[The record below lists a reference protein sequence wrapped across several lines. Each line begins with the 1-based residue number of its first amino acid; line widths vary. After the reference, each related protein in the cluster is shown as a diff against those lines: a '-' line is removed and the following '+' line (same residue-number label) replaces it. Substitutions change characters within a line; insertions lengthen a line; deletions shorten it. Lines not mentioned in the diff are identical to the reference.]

1 VVFLYQ
7 IQKLNLN
14 RPKSGCSKNINFEY
28 KIRSPVLFIL
38 FSSSL
43 NLSLKLNVNI
53 NLKHNFNFK
62 LSPMKY
68 NQLGK
73 TGVLV
78 SELCLGTMTFGGRG
92 YWKSIGELPQDEVNK
107 LTKTAIDN
115 GINFIDTA
123 NGYSEG
129 LAETMLGKALSSLG
143 IARQEVVIATKVRI
157 RMGSGANQVGLSRLH
172 IADSVDDSLKRL
184 GLSHVDLL
192 YIHGVDHLTPLEET
206 MRGLEDVV
214 RSGKVRYLGISNHP
228 AWQVAKANGYADKMG
243 WTKFVA
249 LQNYYSLAA
258 RDVERELVPL
268 ALSEGLALMP
278 WSPLAGGFL
287 SGKFTRDNQVAGDS
301 RRDTFDFPPVNKEK
315 AYIIIDAL
323 LQIGARHQVSAAQVA
338 LAYILHKPG
347 VTSIIIGAKKHEQL
361 LDNIAATGL
370 ELTPDELQQLDSL
383 SALPAEY
390 PGWMLE
396 RQAMGRMPS

>member
-1 VVFLYQ
+1 
-7 IQKLNLN
+7 
-14 RPKSGCSKNINFEY
+14 
-28 KIRSPVLFIL
+28 
-38 FSSSL
+38 
-43 NLSLKLNVNI
+43 
-53 NLKHNFNFK
+53 
-62 LSPMKY
+62 MKY

-78 SELCLGTMTFGGRG
+78 SELCLGTMTFGGKG
-92 YWKSIGELPQDEVNK
+92 YWKSIGELPQNEVNK

-123 NGYSEG
+123 NAYSEG
-129 LAETMLGKALSSLG
+129 LSETMLGKALSSLG
-143 IARQEVVIATKVRI
+143 IPRQKVVVATKLRI

-172 IADSVDDSLKRL
+172 ISDSVDDSLTRL
-184 GLSHVDLL
+184 GLSHIDLL
-192 YIHGVDHLTPLEET
+192 YIHGVDPITSLEET

-228 AWQVAKANGYADKMG
+228 AWMVAKANGIADKMG

-249 LQNYYSLAA
+249 LQNYYSIAA

-278 WSPLAGGFL
+278 WSPLAGGFM
-287 SGKFTRDNQVAGDS
+287 SGKFTRHNEVAGDS
-301 RRDTFDFPPVNKEK
+301 RRDTFDFPPVNKAK
-315 AYIIIDAL
+315 AYDIIDIL
-323 LQIGARHQVSAAQVA
+323 LAIGANHQVSAAQVA
-338 LAYILHKPG
+338 LAYILNKPA

-361 LDNIAATGL
+361 LDNIAAIQL
-370 ELTPDELQQLDSL
+370 KLTEDEIQQLDAV
-383 SALPAEY
+383 SALAPEY

-396 RQAMGRMPS
+396 RQAQGRMP

>member
-1 VVFLYQ
+1 
-7 IQKLNLN
+7 
-14 RPKSGCSKNINFEY
+14 
-28 KIRSPVLFIL
+28 
-38 FSSSL
+38 
-43 NLSLKLNVNI
+43 
-53 NLKHNFNFK
+53 
-62 LSPMKY
+62 MKY

-78 SELCLGTMTFGGRG
+78 SELCLGTMTFGGKG

-107 LTKTAIDN
+107 LTKTAIDS

-123 NGYSEG
+123 NAYSEG
-129 LAETMLGKALSSLG
+129 LSESMLGNALGSLG
-143 IARQEVVIATKVRI
+143 ISSQQVVIATKLRL

-184 GLSHVDLL
+184 NLSHIDLL
-192 YIHGVDHLTPLEET
+192 YIHSVDPITPLEET

-228 AWQVAKANGYADKMG
+228 AWMVAKANGIAEKMG

-249 LQNYYSLAA
+249 MQNYYSIAS

-268 ALSEGLALMP
+268 ALSEGLAIMP

-287 SGKFTRDNQVAGDS
+287 SGKFTRNNEVAGDS

-315 AYIIIDAL
+315 AYDIIDVL
-323 LQIGARHQVSAAQVA
+323 LQVGSAHKVSAAQVA
-338 LAYILHKPG
+338 LAYILKKPA
-347 VTSIIIGAKKHEQL
+347 VTSIIIGAKKQEQM
-361 LDNIAATGL
+361 LDNIAATKL
-370 ELTPDELQQLDSL
+370 ELTPDETQQLDSI
-383 SALPAEY
+383 SALTPEY

-396 RQAMGRMPS
+396 RQAQGRLPKE